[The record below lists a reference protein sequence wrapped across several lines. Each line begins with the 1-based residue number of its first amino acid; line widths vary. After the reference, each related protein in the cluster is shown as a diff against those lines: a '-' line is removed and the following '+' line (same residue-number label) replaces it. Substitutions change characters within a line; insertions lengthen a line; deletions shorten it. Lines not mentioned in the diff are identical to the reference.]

1 MVDHHLGSHDE
12 SSESRCQKL
21 LLESFLDDQLLPR
34 AASFSS
40 SSSSERKN
48 DGCDH
53 VVDAAEGAGTW
64 LVIRLQQHKH
74 QQQR

>member
-12 SSESRCQKL
+12 SSESRCQNL
-21 LLESFLDDQLLPR
+21 LLGSFLDIQLLPR
-34 AASFSS
+34 ADSFSS
-40 SSSSERKN
+40 SSFSARKN

-64 LVIRLQQHKH
+64 LVIRLLHQH

>member
-1 MVDHHLGSHDE
+1 MVDHHLGSRDE

-21 LLESFLDDQLLPR
+21 LLGSFLDQLLPC
-34 AASFSS
+34 AASFSF
-40 SSSSERKN
+40 SSSERKN

-64 LVIRLQQHKH
+64 LVIRLLHQHQH